1 MRAATVVTLCVLG
14 GCSWVLP
21 RPSPPS
27 SALPVYAAA
36 AGDCSLELVEAR
48 KTLTRRVDAR
58 GVPVLLVIR
67 DASRKGPDRL
77 VRNGDAIYFNASP
90 PRAPDPVS
98 TWIVEA
104 PEVNGQQLQAGA
116 ELADGVSLLL
126 RSSNGSGYL
135 LARPAG
141 EGTPAP
147 VPVRDATR
155 FVIHKADTPDPSRP
169 TTCDALLRDGDFVF
183 VRAVR
188 PSAWISA
195 GATGIPYRQ
204 SAASTQEVARVRRG
218 EDPGC
223 LKDVQ
228 RCYTDQDGGL
238 VCAWA
243 PSCSGSP

>member
-1 MRAATVVTLCVLG
+1 
-14 GCSWVLP
+14 
-21 RPSPPS
+21 
-27 SALPVYAAA
+27 
-36 AGDCSLELVEAR
+36 
-48 KTLTRRVDAR
+48 
-58 GVPVLLVIR
+58 VLLVIR

-77 VRNGDAIYFNASP
+77 VRNGDAIYLNAQP
-90 PRAPDPVS
+90 PRAPEAVS
-98 TWIVEA
+98 TWIVDG
-104 PEVNGQQLQAGA
+104 PELKGQQLQAGA

-126 RSSNGSGYL
+126 RSIDGSGYL

-141 EGTPAP
+141 DGTS
-147 VPVRDATR
+147 VPVAVRDGTR
-155 FVIHKADTPDPSRP
+155 FVIYKADNPDPSRP

-183 VRAVR
+183 VRAVT
-188 PSAWISA
+188 PDAWISV

-204 SAASTQEVARVRRG
+204 SAASTQDVARVRRG

-223 LKDVQ
+223 LKDEQ

>member
-1 MRAATVVTLCVLG
+1 
-14 GCSWVLP
+14 
-21 RPSPPS
+21 
-27 SALPVYAAA
+27 
-36 AGDCSLELVEAR
+36 VEAR
-48 KTLTRRVDAR
+48 KTLTRHVDAR

-243 PSCSGSP
+243 PSCSGSPE